1 MSMDNSAEMKEWLKK
16 KQYNLTKG
24 MERTYYRIGAL
35 VKDTAVK
42 YAPKSPTNKE
52 RRARSNATAAQWKA
66 ARKRRSPR
74 STSREMPG
82 GLMRSISF
90 RATPDFAEVF
100 VAANSEAGKYAFT
113 IHELKGKAWSKRGP
127 GTVAKGSKADDKF
140 ITRAIEDRKPDIA
153 KITKAAISAELQK
166 D

>member
-1 MSMDNSAEMKEWLKK
+1 MNPDEFAGWLKK
-16 KQYNLTKG
+16 KQAAVVAAVG
-24 MERTYYRIGAL
+24 RSYYRIGAL

-66 ARKRRSPR
+66 ARARRSQR

-90 RATPDFAEVF
+90 RATPEFAEVF

-113 IHELKGKAWSKRGP
+113 IHELKGQAWNKRGP

-140 ITRAIEDRKPDIA
+140 ISRAIEDRKPDIA